1 MTTTKEDLG
10 LIAATIRTLAMDAV
24 QKANSGHPGM
34 PMGCADMAAVL
45 WAKVL
50 VHNPSKPG
58 WINRDRFVLS
68 AGHGSMLLYS
78 ALHFSG
84 YDLTLDDLQNFRQL
98 RSKTPG
104 HPEHRVTSGVET
116 TTGPLGQG
124 FANGIGMAVARDLLA
139 SEFNTPGDPIIDHC
153 IYAIVSDG
161 DMMEG
166 ISSEAASLAG
176 HWGLGRLVYLYDSND
191 ITIEG
196 PASLAFSED
205 VARRF
210 QAYGWHVR
218 TIDGHDF
225 AEIEE
230 ALLEA
235 RKVLDRPS
243 LIIAKT
249 NIARGSATMEGSEAS
264 HGAPLGEDEV
274 RKTKINIGCR
284 EDACFCVPQRVY
296 DIFSERKKEL
306 ASCHAAW
313 ENRFAANVT
322 GEPKAR
328 WDKYFSE
335 PDTEALR
342 KKLPSFDRAKPV
354 STRAASGKVL
364 EALFKELPSL
374 VGGSADLAPSNK
386 SFVKGY
392 NESNK
397 NRIGRNIH
405 FGVREHAM
413 AAIQNGI
420 AYYGGFIP
428 YSATFLAFL
437 DYMRPSVR
445 IAAIGGLR
453 AVYVFTHDSIF
464 VGEDG
469 PTHQPVEHLAS
480 ARAMPNLRV
489 IRPADA
495 EETGEAWLSALA
507 GKNGPTM
514 LALTRQDLPVLR
526 REPGRG
532 AENLHRGAYIV
543 RDTARTPD
551 IVMLASGSEV
561 HISLTAALELSAR
574 GIEAR
579 VVSFPCWEL
588 FDEQPPEYRK
598 TILGE
603 NLPTAVIEAGIRMGW
618 EKYAGNRCLYIT
630 MERFGISAPAKV
642 LGELFGFTSDNIVK
656 RVNEFLDFHVKL
668 PK

>member
-1 MTTTKEDLG
+1 MPSTKEDLG
-10 LIAATIRTLAMDAV
+10 LIAATIRTLTMDAV

-45 WAKVL
+45 WAKIL
-50 VHNPSKPG
+50 AHNPGDPC

-78 ALHFSG
+78 VLHFSG
-84 YDLTLDDLQNFRQL
+84 YDLTLDDLRNFRQL
-98 RSKTPG
+98 KSKTPG

-139 SEFNTPGDPIIDHC
+139 SEFKTPGSPIIDHC

-161 DMMEG
+161 DIMEG
-166 ISSEAASLAG
+166 VSSEAASLAG
-176 HWGLGRLVYLYDSND
+176 HWGLGKLVYLYDSND

-205 VARRF
+205 VSHRF
-210 QAYGWHVR
+210 QAYGWNVL
-218 TIDGHDF
+218 TINGHDF
-225 AEIEE
+225 SEIEE
-230 ALLEA
+230 SLLEA
-235 RKVLDRPS
+235 RKIADRPS

-249 NIARGSATMEGSEAS
+249 NIARGSVTMQGSEAS
-264 HGAPLGEDEV
+264 HGAPLGQDEV

-284 EDACFCVPQRVY
+284 EDEFFCVPERVY
-296 DIFSERKKEL
+296 EVFNERKKEL
-306 ASCHAAW
+306 AVRYAEWSD
-313 ENRFAANVT
+313 RFTRSVT
-322 GEPKAR
+322 GAQKEK

-335 PDTEALR
+335 PDIRALR
-342 KKLPSFDRAKPV
+342 NKLPSFDRTKKV

-392 NESNK
+392 GESNK
-397 NRIGRNIH
+397 NMIGRNIH

-445 IAAIGGLR
+445 LAAIGGLR
-453 AVYVFTHDSIF
+453 TVYVLTHDSIF

-469 PTHQPVEHLAS
+469 PTHQPVEHLAA
-480 ARAMPNLRV
+480 ARAIPNLRV

-495 EETGEAWLSALA
+495 EETGEAWLTAVA
-507 GKNGPTM
+507 EKQGPTM
-514 LALTRQDLPVLR
+514 LALTRQDLPLLEREAGKSAEYLR
-526 REPGRG
+526 RGAYVIREPGR
-532 AENLHRGAYIV
+532 
-543 RDTARTPD
+543 TPD
-551 IVMLASGSEV
+551 ILMLASGSEV
-561 HISLTAALELSAR
+561 HIALAASRTLSAQ

-579 VVSFPCWEL
+579 VISFPCWEL
-588 FDEQPPEYRK
+588 FDEQPESYQKEVLTAGVPR
-598 TILGE
+598 
-603 NLPTAVIEAGIRMGW
+603 AVIEAGLRMGW
-618 EKYAGNRCLYIT
+618 EKYAGERCCYIT
-630 MERFGISAPAKV
+630 MERFGLSGPAHV

-656 RVNEFLDFHVKL
+656 KVAEFLNAVK
-668 PK
+668 KSRK